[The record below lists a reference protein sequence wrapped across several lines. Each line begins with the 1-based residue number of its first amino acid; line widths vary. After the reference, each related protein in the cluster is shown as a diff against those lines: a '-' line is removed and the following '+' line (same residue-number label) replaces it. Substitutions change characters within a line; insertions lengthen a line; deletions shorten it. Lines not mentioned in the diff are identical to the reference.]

1 MTNIK
6 DRVLYVA
13 EIKGVSREIFFEEL
27 GLSYSNFKG
36 IQKKSALSSDSID
49 KILTKYSDIDANWI
63 ITGKGNVIKSDL
75 IHSTSIISEPKPI
88 YGTPI
93 KQKNVLGIP
102 LIPIEAM
109 AGYGSG
115 SMQVM
120 EYEAERFLVPTFKGA
135 DYLIGVRGSS
145 MYPKYNSGD
154 IVACKHLAIDT
165 FFQWNKVYVLDTI
178 QGALIKRVC
187 KGSDEDHVLI
197 VSDNEKFDSFELHR
211 SEIHAIAIV
220 VGVIRLE

>member
-1 MTNIK
+1 MNALEVKKIRKELGLTQA
-6 DRVLYVA
+6 DFA
-13 EIKGVSREIFFEEL
+13 ERIGVSRDTVINYEKGESIPTSKIKMLNNLLFE
-27 GLSYSNFKG
+27 
-36 IQKKSALSSDSID
+36 KSSSEVVF
-49 KILTKYSDIDANWI
+49 TKN
-63 ITGKGNVIKSDL
+63 NNDL
-75 IHSTSIISEPKPI
+75 
-88 YGTPI
+88 
-93 KQKNVLGIP
+93 IP
-102 LIPIEAM
+102 LIPVEAM

-145 MYPKYNSGD
+145 MSPKYNSGD

-197 VSDNEKFDSFELHR
+197 VSDNTKFDSFELHR

>member
-1 MTNIK
+1 M
-6 DRVLYVA
+6 
-13 EIKGVSREIFFEEL
+13 REISIVKQNILQFL
-27 GLSYSNFKG
+27 DFKG
-36 IQKKSALSSDSID
+36 ISKYEFYQKTGISNGILSQSNGISEDN
-49 KILTKYSDIDANWI
+49 ILKFLSYYSEINTSWLF
-63 ITGKGNVIKSDL
+63 TGKGSMLKGDL
-75 IHSTSIISEPKPI
+75 PI
-88 YGTPI
+88 E
-93 KQKNVLGIP
+93 KDFKGIP

-109 AGYGSG
+109 AGYGNG
-115 SMQVM
+115 SIQVM
-120 EYEAERFLVPTFKGA
+120 EYETEHFMVPTFKGA

-187 KGSDEDHVLI
+187 KGSDDNHVLI
-197 VSDNEKFDSFELHR
+197 VSDNSKYDSFELHR

-220 VGVIRLE
+220 MGVIRLE